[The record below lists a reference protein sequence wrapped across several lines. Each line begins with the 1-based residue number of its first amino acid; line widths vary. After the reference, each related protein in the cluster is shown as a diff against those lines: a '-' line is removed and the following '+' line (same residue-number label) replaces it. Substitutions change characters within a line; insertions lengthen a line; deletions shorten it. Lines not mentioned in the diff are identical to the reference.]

1 MCWQVLTGARL
12 HACQHPSLPTT
23 FRTCLFH
30 IRSSQLSTTYLVSL
44 ASHLLIVSQE
54 LEAVRHHPLL
64 ARHFP
69 EVLPLVAE
77 AMQPYGDVSQYGAVA
92 QVGMYIVVV
101 VVVVLGGGGVAQ
113 VGMYV
118 AVVVVVGC
126 AFVSLG
132 MGQWLTWECKWWGGL
147 CVCFL

>member
-1 MCWQVLTGARL
+1 M
-12 HACQHPSLPTT
+12 
-23 FRTCLFH
+23 
-30 IRSSQLSTTYLVSL
+30 
-44 ASHLLIVSQE
+44 
-54 LEAVRHHPLL
+54 RHHPLL

-101 VVVVLGGGGVAQ
+101 VVV
-113 VGMYV
+113 
-118 AVVVVVGC
+118 GC